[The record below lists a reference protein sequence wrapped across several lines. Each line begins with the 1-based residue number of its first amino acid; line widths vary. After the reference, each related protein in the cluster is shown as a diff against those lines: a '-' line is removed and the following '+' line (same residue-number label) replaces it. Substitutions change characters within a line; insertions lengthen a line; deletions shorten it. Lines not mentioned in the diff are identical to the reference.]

1 MNRKKS
7 DTISI
12 KSIEQN
18 LKQWRQFVQRVKIGE
33 MCQNLKNNYSRLMK
47 LFPPIGIAKDNRK
60 LSNLH
65 GSQKIPHFCHRRDGL
80 VGVNLGNKL
89 CKTVVF
95 VQKLLLS
102 IVNHIILLTLIFPCY
117 HIPRVYFIIYT
128 SSELRKLYKSP
139 RYSVGFEFLPFP
151 LYFHTWDTWKNTHS
165 LIFYISIHYTAKNTQ
180 NEYSTMK
187 IQTLFFF
194 WKSSQLTLHLS
205 HKEGNSS
212 SEVRFFCNFL
222 YIIAMDLS
230 TCIPVVKIVSLLFS
244 TRLKIL

>member
-1 MNRKKS
+1 
-7 DTISI
+7 
-12 KSIEQN
+12 
-18 LKQWRQFVQRVKIGE
+18 
-33 MCQNLKNNYSRLMK
+33 MK

-165 LIFYISIHYTAKNTQ
+165 LIFYT
-180 NEYSTMK
+180 YSLYSQK
-187 IQTLFFF
+187 YPKWIFNYEDPDSFFF

-230 TCIPVVKIVSLLFS
+230 TCIPVVKIVSSLFN